1 MTRHVL
7 FLAVLAGAIA
17 GAAEPPANPAGVVAY
32 REAGM
37 KAIASH
43 FKSLSMIMKGEVSR
57 PQDVTAHATAI
68 AALSRDLP
76 SLFPAGTG
84 PDKVKTEA
92 KAELWTQWAE
102 FEKQSKLFEAEAM
115 KLAEVAVT
123 GDNAAIQAQM
133 GKVGQSCGSCH
144 DLFRVKD

>member
-1 MTRHVL
+1 MTRHLLISSL
-7 FLAVLAGAIA
+7 FIAALA
-17 GAAEPPANPAGVVAY
+17 GAAEPAPAGIVAY

-43 FKSLSMIMKGEVSR
+43 FKSISMILKGEVNR
-57 PQDVTAHATAI
+57 PQDITAHAAAI
-68 AALSRDLP
+68 AAMSHDLP
-76 SLFPAGTG
+76 SQFPAGTG

-102 FEKQSKLFEAEAM
+102 FEKQSKAFEAETA
-115 KLAEVAVT
+115 KLVQVAVT
-123 GDNAAIQAQM
+123 GDSAAIQAQF

-144 DLFRVKD
+144 DLFRIKD